1 MPIYEF
7 YCSGC
12 DTLLNFF
19 SRRVA
24 PDKRPDCPRCG
35 KKGLD
40 RQISPF
46 ASPKRRGEGA
56 GGGGEDDGMGDLPVD
71 ESRMESAM
79 EALAG
84 EAENLN
90 EDDPRQAAQLMRKFS
105 KMTGLEFNENMQTAL
120 NRLEAGEDPDKI
132 EEEMGGLM
140 DGEEDPF
147 VLPGQAGGKKGA
159 AGAAPKRRVT
169 RRDPTL
175 YEL

>member
-7 YCSGC
+7 YCDGC
-12 DTLLNFF
+12 DTLFNFF
-19 SRRVA
+19 SRRVNT
-24 PDKRPDCPRCG
+24 DGRPGCPRCG
-35 KKGLD
+35 KEKLS
-40 RQISPF
+40 RQVSAFSSP
-46 ASPKRRGEGA
+46 RHRGDSA

-71 ESRMESAM
+71 ETKMERAM

-140 DGEEDPF
+140 DGEEEPF
-147 VLPGQAGGKKGA
+147 IIPGQAGAKKAGGA
-159 AGAAPKRRVT
+159 AVKRRVT
-169 RRDPTL
+169 RRDPKL
-175 YEL
+175 YEF

>member
-7 YCSGC
+7 YCAGC
-12 DTLLNFF
+12 DTLFNFF
-19 SRRVA
+19 SRRVNT
-24 PDKRPDCPRCG
+24 DGRPDCPRCG
-35 KKGLD
+35 RKGLD
-40 RQISPF
+40 RQVSAF
-46 ASPKRRGEGA
+46 ASPRRRGDSA
-56 GGGGEDDGMGDLPVD
+56 GGEDDGLGDLPVD
-71 ESRMESAM
+71 ETRMERAM
-79 EALAG
+79 ESLAG

-120 NRLEAGEDPDKI
+120 NRLESGEDPDKI
-132 EEEMGGLM
+132 EEEMGGMM

-147 VLPGQAGGKKGA
+147 ILPGQAGAKK
-159 AGAAPKRRVT
+159 AGGGSPRRRLT